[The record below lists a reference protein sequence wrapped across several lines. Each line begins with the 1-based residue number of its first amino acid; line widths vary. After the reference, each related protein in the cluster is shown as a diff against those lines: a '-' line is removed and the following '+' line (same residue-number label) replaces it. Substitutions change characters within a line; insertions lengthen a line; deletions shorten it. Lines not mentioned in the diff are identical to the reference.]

1 MTEPTRA
8 GFVALIGAP
17 NAGKSTLMN
26 RMVGAKVSIVTHKVQ
41 TTRTRVLG
49 IVIHDASQLVFVD
62 TPGIFQPKRRLDRA
76 MVRAAWD
83 GAHEADAIVLLAD
96 AGRGLDDETG
106 AIIKGLKDAGR
117 TAILAI
123 NKIDTVRKERL
134 LELAAAFDATGVFTR
149 IFMISATRGEG
160 TDDLMDALA
169 GQVPL
174 GPWLFPEDQLSDMP
188 QRLMAAEVTRE
199 KLYLNVHQ
207 EVPYELTVETE
218 QWKTLRDGSVRIEQ
232 TIYVR
237 RDSQKAIVLGKGGRL
252 VKKVGQAA
260 REELSRLFE
269 VPVQLYL
276 FVKVREK
283 WAEDPA
289 RYSEW
294 NLDFKA

>member
-1 MTEPTRA
+1 MTEATRA

-26 RMVGAKVSIVTHKVQ
+26 LLVGAKVSIVTHKVQ

-49 IVIHDASQLVFVD
+49 IVIHDASQIVFVD
-62 TPGIFQPKRRLDRA
+62 TPGIFQPKRRLERA
-76 MVRAAWD
+76 MVRAAWE

-96 AGRGLDDETG
+96 AGRGLDDETQ
-106 AIIKGLKDAGR
+106 AIVSGLKDAGR

-123 NKIDTVRKERL
+123 NKIDTVKKERL
-134 LELAAAFDATGVFTR
+134 LEVAAGFDATGVFTR
-149 IFMISATRGEG
+149 VFMISATRGDG
-160 TDDLMDALA
+160 TDDLMDYLA
-169 GQVPL
+169 AQLPPR
-174 GPWLFPEDQLSDMP
+174 PWLYPEDQLSDMP

-260 REELSRLFE
+260 REELSRLFG

-283 WAEDPA
+283 WTDDPA